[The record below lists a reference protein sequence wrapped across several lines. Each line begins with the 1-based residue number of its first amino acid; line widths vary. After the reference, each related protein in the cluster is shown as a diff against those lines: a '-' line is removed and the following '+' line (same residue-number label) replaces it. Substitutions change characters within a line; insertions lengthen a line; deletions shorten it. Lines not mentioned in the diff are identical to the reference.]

1 MNIHMPS
8 VIKSG
13 GIAVL
18 VSFVLGILAALPL
31 LGCLFWPLV
40 CLGWVLIPLGAGL
53 GYGYLAPGK
62 EALGESALGG
72 ALAGGFS
79 GLVYGLVSGIASMLT
94 GAGQVA
100 MMEDPEMLPGA
111 LASGAFGLIIS
122 ICVPLIG
129 GLIFGAIGGVLWPVF
144 QGNRT

>member
-18 VSFVLGILAALPL
+18 VSVVLGILAAIPL
-31 LGCLFWPLV
+31 LGCIFWPLV
-40 CLGWVLIPLGAGL
+40 CMGWVLIPLGAGL

-62 EALGESALGG
+62 EMMGESALGG

-79 GLVYGLVSGIASMLT
+79 GLVYGLVSGVVGLIT
-94 GAGQVA
+94 NAGTAA
-100 MMEDPEMLPGA
+100 MIDDPDMIPGA
-111 LASGAFGLIIS
+111 LAGGVAGLFIA
-122 ICVPLIG
+122 ICLPLVG
-129 GLIFGAIGGVLWPVF
+129 GLVFGALGGVIWPLV

>member
-8 VIKSG
+8 VVKSG

-18 VSFVLGILAALPL
+18 ISIVLGLLAALPL
-31 LGCLFWPLV
+31 VGCLVWPLV
-40 CLGWVLIPLGAGL
+40 CLGWILIPLGAGL

-79 GLVYGLVSGIASMLT
+79 GFIYGLVSGIVGLIT
-94 GAGQVA
+94 NAGTVA
-100 MMEDPEMLPGA
+100 LMEDPGMLPGA
-111 LASGAFGLIIS
+111 FAGGVAGLLIS
-122 ICVPLIG
+122 ICLPLIG
-129 GLIFGAIGGVLWPVF
+129 GSLFGALGGVIWPAV